1 MDGNYEISYLCTY
14 EMREDLLEIKAEYEI
29 DEEIEAVNGFKIRTS
44 NMEFRKRDL
53 LLVDFQN
60 KKKYLLKNAWYA
72 GDSAVYLPP
81 FNLMFI
87 LNTEMQRDS
96 WTFRQRQRQI
106 T

>member
-1 MDGNYEISYLCTY
+1 MAVCYMDGNYEISYLCTY

-60 KKKYLLKNAWYA
+60 KKNYLLKNAWYA
-72 GDSAVYLPP
+72 GDSAVYNSLDGGV
-81 FNLMFI
+81 F
-87 LNTEMQRDS
+87 T
-96 WTFRQRQRQI
+96 TFQSNVYFESRWN
-106 T
+106 